1 MEKNFICGLMRLEGE
16 GKPVIVLVHGYG
28 GSDIIFYR
36 LYTKQKVSFSNGK
49 FDGFGRSAGS
59 EFNVKTPEDAEDFI
73 LQSRGENKLENDC
86 TIRGAE
92 TKDGVGWDGN
102 SMPLIWRIY
111 FWEICNSI
119 S

>member
-1 MEKNFICGLMRLEGE
+1 M
-16 GKPVIVLVHGYG
+16 
-28 GSDIIFYR
+28 
-36 LYTKQKVSFSNGK
+36 
-49 FDGFGRSAGS
+49 GFGRSAKP
-59 EFNVKTPEDAEDFI
+59 EFNAKTPEDAEDFFI
-73 LQSRGENKLENDC
+73 LQSRRKNKLENDC
-86 TIRGAE
+86 TIRGVE